1 MTSAYEEERK
11 KNIDRNN
18 KLLERLGLRN
28 IVPKKHVFKKVQAKP
43 HPAPYPVELRRSLRA
58 SGNRD
63 YAELS
68 DAFCL
73 AEERALQRPKREMK
87 APKSVPYH
95 EQQALDQEMR
105 QAKILKRKSIQAAQ
119 PAAVTTHAPTQMVNS
134 AICKFDIGSWEEQL
148 FMHNSTPYQVIDQEG
163 PYPTQG
169 KRGMCPICH
178 NHFVLKRDGTMR
190 KHDCIPS

>member
-1 MTSAYEEERK
+1 MHTKKNEK
-11 KNIDRNN
+11 KNIGRNN
-18 KLLERLGLRN
+18 KLLEILGLRN
-28 IVPKKHVFKKVQAKP
+28 IVPKKNVFKKVQAKQ
-43 HPAPYPVELRRSLRA
+43 HRVVYPLELRRSSRA

-63 YAELS
+63 YTGLS

-87 APKSVPYH
+87 APKCVPYH
-95 EQQALDQEMR
+95 EQQALEQEMR
-105 QAKILKRKSIQAAQ
+105 QAKNLQKKKSIQTAQ
-119 PAAVTTHAPTQMVNS
+119 PAVTTHAPTQMVNS
-134 AICKFDIGSWEEQL
+134 AICKFDIEEQL